1 MVLNGQTSVWFDIQA
16 VVPKGS
22 ILGLLLFLLCVN
34 DLLND
39 SRVEYK
45 LFAYV
50 TSLFSI
56 IYDVNTFA
64 SDINQTL
71 S

>member
-1 MVLNGQTSVWFDIQA
+1 MFLNGQASVWFDIQA

-22 ILGLLLFLLCVN
+22 ILGLLLSLLCVN

-39 SRVEYK
+39 GKVEYM

-50 TSLFSI
+50 ASLFSI
-56 IYDVNTFA
+56 IYDVNTLA
-64 SDINQTL
+64 SDIN
-71 S
+71 